1 MRLPAALLTLTAL
14 CACATHPPAPAP
26 AAKPTLALTHVT
38 VVPMDREGSLADQ
51 TVLVQGERIV
61 AVGPAASTAV
71 PADATVVDGTGRFLM
86 PGLVDAHL
94 HLPKGDGQLTDAA
107 GQTLALLLSQGVTTA
122 RALGAAPGSLA
133 LRERVEKGEVLGPR
147 LFVAAPSLHGIPNP
161 KAKPVQGP
169 EDVRARVKDAK
180 AQGFDLLKTHG
191 LLPRE
196 TYDAL
201 VDEARAQGLRLSG
214 HVTPE
219 VGLRHALEA
228 GQQVEHLDGYLA
240 ELLPEGDPA
249 ASEVGQMVF
258 EEVLERM
265 DPSRIPEL
273 VEATKRAGVY
283 NSPTLALFELIA
295 SDEGPAALRA
305 RPEMRYAS
313 SAAIDAWTGEL
324 QGELAAVPAAR
335 KQRFRALRAQ
345 LTQALY
351 ARGAGMLVGSDSP
364 QIFMVAGFALHR
376 ELQAQQA
383 AGVSPFQVLRAATR
397 GLAEFQ
403 GEAEHWGS
411 VAVGQRAD
419 LLLLD
424 ANPLQDVRNAQAVRG
439 VMLRG
444 RWLTRERL
452 QAPLDEIERQVQ
464 AAP

>member
-1 MRLPAALLTLTAL
+1 M
-14 CACATHPPAPAP
+14 
-26 AAKPTLALTHVT
+26 
-38 VVPMDREGSLADQ
+38 
-51 TVLVQGERIV
+51 
-61 AVGPAASTAV
+61 
-71 PADATVVDGTGRFLM
+71 
-86 PGLVDAHL
+86 
-94 HLPKGDGQLTDAA
+94 
-107 GQTLALLLSQGVTTA
+107 
-122 RALGAAPGSLA
+122 
-133 LRERVEKGEVLGPR
+133 
-147 LFVAAPSLHGIPNP
+147 
-161 KAKPVQGP
+161 
-169 EDVRARVKDAK
+169 RARVKDAK

-196 TYDAL
+196 TYDAM
-201 VDEARAQGLRLSG
+201 VEEAARAGARIAG

-265 DPSRIPEL
+265 DPSRIPQL
-273 VEATKRAGVY
+273 VEATKEAGVY
-283 NSPTLALFELIA
+283 NSPTLALFEIIA

-305 RPEMRYAS
+305 RPEMRYAP
-313 SAAIDAWTGEL
+313 SAEIDAWTKEL

-335 KQRFRALRAQ
+335 KQRFRALRSQ

-351 ARGAGMLVGSDSP
+351 AEGAGMLVGSDSP

-383 AGVSPFQVLRAATR
+383 AGVPPFQVLRAATR

-403 GEAEHWGS
+403 GEAKQWGS

-439 VMLRG
+439 VMVRG

-452 QAPLDEIERQVQ
+452 KASLEEIERQVQ
-464 AAP
+464 AAPRP